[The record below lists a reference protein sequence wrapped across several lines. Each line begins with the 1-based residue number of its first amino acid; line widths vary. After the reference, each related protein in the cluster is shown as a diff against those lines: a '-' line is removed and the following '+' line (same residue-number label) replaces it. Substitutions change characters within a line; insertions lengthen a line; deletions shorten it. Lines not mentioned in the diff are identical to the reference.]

1 METKEN
7 KRTEIAAA
15 AQTLFAEYGFK
26 SVSIDQIAQHA
37 HIGKGT
43 FYLYYKSKEDV
54 LEDLLKAHLLQLHR
68 MARGIE
74 VKGLPFLDEIHQIVY
89 SALMYRVNQKLL
101 YKLSLEARELQTP
114 SAIRAGQWADRE
126 LEKYLTRRLEQAM
139 DEGIL
144 RPMNAQILA
153 FLIQRV
159 YRALAFEWEEEHE
172 KLDERQIAEGVI
184 AFLREGLLLEKG
196 KLSADFGD
204 QVNNDFKE

>member
-7 KRTEIAAA
+7 KRGEIAAA
-15 AQTLFAEYGFK
+15 AQILFAEYGFK
-26 SVSIDQIAQHA
+26 SVSIEQIAQHA

-54 LEDLLKAHLLQLHR
+54 LEDLLREHLLQLHR
-68 MARGIE
+68 MAKGIE
-74 VKGLPFLDEIHQIVY
+74 AQGLPFLDEIHQIVY
-89 SALMYRVNQKLL
+89 SVLMYRVNQKLL

-126 LEKYLTRRLEQAM
+126 LENYLTKRLEEAM

-144 RPMNAQILA
+144 RPMNAQVLA

-159 YRALAFEWEEEHE
+159 YRALAFEWEESHE
-172 KLDERQIAEGVI
+172 KLDERQITEGI
-184 AFLREGLLLEKG
+184 TTFLREGLLLEKG
-196 KLSADFGD
+196 KQGAHPDHQTTNHF
-204 QVNNDFKE
+204 QE